1 MNKIMNKNNRLRENL
16 QPYQHLIDST
26 NKTSYLLQFHPIS
39 ESTTLNQIG
48 GNPVINSYHS
58 IPKDN
63 KGNDMLLLA
72 QIDFKK
78 IPLKQPFPQN
88 GIVQFFVNADFG
100 KDNFQ
105 KQNEQFFVRYIEPH
119 QLHEEKPNSYIPP
132 IHRNHI
138 ASAPIPYTFS
148 GIVNEEPVSFFD
160 YRYEKH
166 FNGFN
171 QIISADERTFDDIY
185 TICFLGAEHKIGGYP
200 YFIHEDFRSKHEH
213 LKKYDT
219 LLLQL
224 VDDDEYKIGYRD
236 SGIISFFIEE
246 KKLIDRDFTDV
257 YMHKEHY

>member
-1 MNKIMNKNNRLRENL
+1 MNTIKNKRLRDNL
-16 QPYQHLIDST
+16 HPYQHLIDST
-26 NKTSYLLQFHPIS
+26 NKESFLLQFEPIAD
-39 ESTTLNQIG
+39 STSLNRIG
-48 GNPVINSYHS
+48 GHPFVNSHHS
-58 IPKDN
+58 IPKDDR
-63 KGNDMLLLA
+63 GQDMLLLA
-72 QIDFKK
+72 QIDFERV
-78 IPLKQPFPQN
+78 PLNQPFPQN

-100 KDNFQ
+100 KVNFQ
-105 KQNEQFFVRYIEPH
+105 KQNEQFSVRYIESN
-119 QLHEEKPNSYIPP
+119 LLNEKTQTIPP
-132 IHRNHI
+132 IHRKHI

-160 YRYEKH
+160 YRYKKH

-171 QIISADERTFDDIY
+171 KIISDDERTFEDIY

-200 YFIHEDFRSKHEH
+200 YFIHEDFRSKHAH

-246 KKLIDRDFTDV
+246 EKLLKRDFTDV

>member
-1 MNKIMNKNNRLRENL
+1 MNTIKNKRLRDNL
-16 QPYQHLIDST
+16 HPYQHLIDST
-26 NKTSYLLQFHPIS
+26 NKESFLLQFEPIAD
-39 ESTTLNQIG
+39 STSLNRIG
-48 GNPVINSYHS
+48 GHPFVNPYHS
-58 IPKDN
+58 IPKDDS
-63 KGNDMLLLA
+63 GQEMLLLA
-72 QIDFKK
+72 QIDFEKV
-78 IPLKQPFPQN
+78 PLKQPFPQN

-100 KDNFQ
+100 KVNFQ
-105 KQNEQFFVRYIEPH
+105 KQNEQFYVRYIESN
-119 QLHEEKPNSYIPP
+119 LLNEKARTIPP
-132 IHRNHI
+132 IHRKHI

-160 YRYEKH
+160 YRFKKH

-171 QIISADERTFDDIY
+171 NIISDDERTFEDIY

-200 YFIHEDFRSKHEH
+200 YFIHEDFRSKQSH

-246 KKLIDRDFTDV
+246 KKLMNKDFTDV